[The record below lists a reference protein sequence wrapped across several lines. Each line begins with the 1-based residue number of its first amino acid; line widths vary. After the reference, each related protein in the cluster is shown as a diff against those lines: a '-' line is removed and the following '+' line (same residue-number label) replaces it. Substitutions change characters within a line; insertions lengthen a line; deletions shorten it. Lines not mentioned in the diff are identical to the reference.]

1 MQRPGF
7 DVFEFARRVDGLS
20 GIELQV
26 YYRGT
31 SLADTATRTAYRE
44 AARTAGLLI
53 PSIAGVWDKGES
65 LMHPVKA
72 EPALRRAI
80 DVAQSLGARVI
91 LVAAFRNNCPAMDN
105 PASFE
110 PVVGLLKRV
119 APAASSAGVILALE
133 TSLSPPDDGKLVD
146 LVNHPAVKVYFDG
159 HNTEFYGH
167 TGQSLSGITV
177 LGSRIAQVHCKNED
191 RLLEADGPVKWAE
204 VLPAL
209 RKSGY
214 TGWITFET
222 RHASPELCIA
232 DTVRNIA
239 FARRRLGR

>member
-1 MQRPGF
+1 MQRPGP
-7 DVFEFARRVDGLS
+7 DVFEFARRIDGLS
-20 GIELQV
+20 GVELQV

-31 SLADTATRTAYRE
+31 SLAATAIRSAYRD

-65 LMHPVKA
+65 LMEPVKA

-110 PVVGLLKRV
+110 PVVGLLKKV
-119 APAASSAGVILALE
+119 APAASAAGVILALE
-133 TSLSPPDDGKLVD
+133 TSLNPADDRKLID
-146 LVNHPAVKVYFDG
+146 LVNHSAVKVYFDG

-167 TGQSLSGITV
+167 TGQSLRGITV
-177 LGSRIAQVHCKNED
+177 LGPRIAQVHCKNED
-191 RLLEADGPVKWAE
+191 RLLEADGLVKWAE

-209 RKSGY
+209 RTSGY
-214 TGWITFET
+214 NGWITFET
-222 RHASPELCIA
+222 RHSNPEQCIA
-232 DTVRNIA
+232 ETVRNIA
-239 FARRRLGR
+239 FVRRSFA